1 LVAAEMVRT
10 AWVLAALVT
19 DCSTPSVSVHKY
31 WLPPTVEG
39 GKPRPR
45 WRVNFNLPP
54 DPETGGRRRSTRK
67 GFTRERAA
75 KVFDDE
81 VRAGVREGIVPA
93 SARGGV
99 TVAGYLRSWYAG
111 VGGKATTRQH
121 YRDMCEWYLIPLLGG
136 LPFAKLDAPDAPE
149 LIDVAYRALEAGGW
163 QRTTK
168 ARTKTMQP
176 LSPKTIRLA
185 HVVLHRALAVAVE
198 RGRLRR
204 NPASLAHPPSTKAT
218 RSRKAERVW
227 TEEQL
232 QQWIGYLTGDRL
244 FGVWYLAMTTGM
256 RRGELAGLHWTLV
269 DLDAARLKV
278 RWELTV
284 VDNRPVWVDGAKSEA
299 GERTIDLDAGTVA
312 ALKHHRAQLAS
323 ERLALGSS
331 YEQQCP
337 CPQDHGHDLV
347 VCWPDGRQMHPNRL
361 LRALYRHAKAL
372 DLPRIDVHG
381 LRHSYATI
389 ALDMGVDAK
398 TVSERLGHDVAV
410 TLGTYR
416 HVSER
421 QHREA
426 AERIAKRITG

>member
-1 LVAAEMVRT
+1 
-10 AWVLAALVT
+10 
-19 DCSTPSVSVHKY
+19 
-31 WLPPTVEG
+31 
-39 GKPRPR
+39 
-45 WRVNFNLPP
+45 LPP

-75 KVFDDE
+75 KAFDDE
-81 VRAGVREGIVPA
+81 VRAGVRQGVVPA
-93 SARGGV
+93 PARGGV
-99 TVAGYLRSWYAG
+99 TVARYLRSWYQG

-121 YRDMCEWYLIPLLGG
+121 YADMCEWYLIPHLGG

-149 LIDVAYRALEAGGW
+149 LIDAAYRLLEREGGRRG
-163 QRTTK
+163 QG
-168 ARTKTMQP
+168 
-176 LSPKTIRLA
+176 LSPKTVRLA

-204 NPASLAHPPSTKAT
+204 NPASLAHPPSTKAAK
-218 RSRKAERVW
+218 SRKAEQVW

-232 QQWIGYLTGDRL
+232 RRWIAYLAGDRL

-256 RRGELAGLHWTLV
+256 RRGELAGLHWSLV
-269 DLDAARLKV
+269 DLEQARLKV

-284 VDNRPVWVDGAKSEA
+284 VANEPVWVDGAKSEA

-323 ERLALGSS
+323 ERLALGAS
-331 YEQQCP
+331 YGQPCP

-347 VCWPDGRQMHPNRL
+347 VCWPDGRQMHPVRL

-372 DLPRIDVHG
+372 GLPRIDVHG

-398 TVSERLGHDVAV
+398 TVAERLGHDVAV